1 CAYRFH
7 CKCIK
12 VIGDEY
18 EYFMKTGSSTYK
30 CKSCTKRNGSDEVSV
45 IGGNRPSECDDA
57 ATASASSSC
66 SACGCVNNLL
76 QALHDKFDSLIKEVA
91 SVRADNVSL
100 HLHLARNTELLR
112 RFTAQAVLPPP
123 TTTPLQ
129 VPSPEP
135 ASFASALGRDSRTD
149 GGKVTPGSGRTTIH
163 RSPSKTAVT
172 LVSSALSV
180 QVTGEV
186 APKDADGFTLLLRKK
201 HVKPSSGTCASSKV
215 SSVPRPPRLKARFVS
230 RLSPDT
236 SCDDV
241 GAALTAFLEGK
252 PLICIK
258 LKTKHD
264 SYSSFHITVNEEDFN
279 KINVADVWAMGSL
292 FRPFFGAVR
301 GNDDRDTITTN

>member
-1 CAYRFH
+1 MQFLRCSGDCGFRFH

-76 QALHDKFDSLIKEVA
+76 QALHDKFDSPIKEVA
-91 SVRADNVSL
+91 SVRADNASL

-123 TTTPLQ
+123 STTPLQ

-135 ASFASALGRDSRTD
+135 ASFASALGRDTLTD
-149 GGKVTPGSGRTTIH
+149 GGKATPGSSRSTIH
-163 RSPSKTAVT
+163 KSSSKPAVT
-172 LVSSALSV
+172 VVSAALPV

-186 APKDADGFTLLLRKK
+186 APKDADGFTLVQRKK
-201 HVKPSSGTCASSKV
+201 HVKPSSGT
-215 SSVPRPPRLKARFVS
+215 
-230 RLSPDT
+230 
-236 SCDDV
+236 
-241 GAALTAFLEGK
+241 GK
-252 PLICIK
+252 Q
-258 LKTKHD
+258 
-264 SYSSFHITVNEEDFN
+264 
-279 KINVADVWAMGSL
+279 
-292 FRPFFGAVR
+292 
-301 GNDDRDTITTN
+301 